1 MTVARIADVSILVH
15 ERETLL
21 SIPSRAQVVEQAV
34 LTITTDEGVQGHTFM
49 GLPQPDVTTQLIKRV
64 KPQLL
69 GRNALD
75 IGAIWGE
82 LGRRRDLDPTVQS
95 YVDVALWDI
104 AGKVAGLPVHR
115 LLGTVRSSIPAYAS
129 SWVHQDVE
137 TYSEEALAYRERG
150 FAGYKIHPPSMKV
163 GPLGY
168 GAITADHIE
177 TDLRIYRQ
185 VRDAVGSAYPLFADP
200 FAGYTFAQAVRVGL
214 VLEELDY
221 EWFED
226 PLAADDIY
234 GYLRL
239 REKLRIPLLAT
250 ELTKGGPPGH
260 VPWVLERATDYLRG
274 DVVLK
279 GGITGLVKIAHLAEA
294 FNLNCELH
302 DGYNAL
308 NNLGVLHVAL
318 AIPNCG
324 WYEVLI
330 PHAPGDYSSDH
341 LSWGLVEEIPIDS
354 NGYASVPERP
364 GLGIDI
370 DWDLVR
376 GRTVA
381 ELR

>member
-1 MTVARIADVSILVH
+1 MRITDVTILVH
-15 ERETLL
+15 ERDTFL
-21 SIPSRAQVVEQAV
+21 SIPCRAQTVEQAV

-49 GLPQPDVTTQLIKRV
+49 GLPQPDVTMQIIKRV
-64 KPQLL
+64 KPQLI
-69 GRNALD
+69 GRNPMD

-104 AGKVAGLPVHR
+104 AGKLAGLPVHR

-129 SWVHQDVE
+129 SWIHQDAG

-150 FAGYKIHPPSMKV
+150 FAGYKIHPPSMKA
-163 GPLGY
+163 GPKGS
-168 GAITADHIE
+168 GAVTADHIGL
-177 TDLRIYRQ
+177 DLHIYRH
-185 VRDAVGSAYPLFADP
+185 VRDAVGADYPLFADP
-200 FAGYTFAQAVRVGL
+200 FAGYTFGQAVRVGQ
-214 VLEELDY
+214 VLEDLNY

-250 ELTKGGPPGH
+250 ELTLGGPPGH
-260 VPWVLERATDYLRG
+260 VPWVVHRATDYLRG

-279 GGITGLVKIAHLAEA
+279 GGITGLLKIAHLAEA

-308 NNLGVLHVAL
+308 NNLAVLHVAL
-318 AIPNCG
+318 AIPNCD

-330 PHAPGDYSSDH
+330 PHGPGDFTSDH
-341 LSWGLVEEIPIDS
+341 LSWGLVEQIPIDDQ
-354 NGYASVPERP
+354 GHASVPDRP
-364 GLGIDI
+364 GLGIEI
-370 DWDLVR
+370 NWDLIR

-381 ELR
+381 ELQ